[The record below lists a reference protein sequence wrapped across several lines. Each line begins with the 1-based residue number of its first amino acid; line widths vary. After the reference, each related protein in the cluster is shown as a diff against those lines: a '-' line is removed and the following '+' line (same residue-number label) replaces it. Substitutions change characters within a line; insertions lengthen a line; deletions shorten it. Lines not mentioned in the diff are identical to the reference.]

1 MARITVGAIVLS
13 AAGLAISPANAWA
26 QAATEPAPAASPA
39 IAPAPTAAQLSED
52 MNFAKR
58 LSRAFQSVAA
68 KLEPSV
74 VHITSLQ
81 RPTVVD
87 FWGRPVG
94 RRALQ
99 PTGLGSGS
107 IITRDGY
114 IVTNYHVIKG
124 AEKLRVRLTDGREYD
139 AKVVGRPNSVVDV
152 AVLRI
157 EADNLVPAEFAD
169 SDQVSVGEWVMAI
182 GSPFGYSNSVTAGI
196 ISATGRT
203 GVGLT
208 GYEDFIQTDASIN
221 PGNSG
226 GPLVNLEGKIV
237 GMNTAIATRAGGSE
251 GVGFATPAN
260 LVRDMVDRITNK
272 GPIKRGWLG
281 ADLLDADQGAVRRN
295 IQRGI
300 NPGNAMRPGRVVVE
314 SVVPGGPAARAGL
327 QKGDAI
333 LSFRGAPIDSV
344 SRLKT
349 AISLSRPGASVP
361 LQVERDRKPMTLNVE
376 LGDYADG
383 LADTAAAIV
392 VEPVEVAVRDVS
404 PAEMKELGLDKMRGV
419 RVVDVIRAGR
429 ADAAGVEPG
438 DIITA
443 VNGKPTPNSDQFD
456 KEISRV
462 DFSRGARLSVVRG
475 EERGRIDIVDETNGE
490 GANTDN

>member
-1 MARITVGAIVLS
+1 
-13 AAGLAISPANAWA
+13 
-26 QAATEPAPAASPA
+26 
-39 IAPAPTAAQLSED
+39 
-52 MNFAKR
+52 
-58 LSRAFQSVAA
+58 SVAA

-107 IITRDGY
+107 IISKDGY

-124 AEKLRVRLTDGREYD
+124 AEKLRVRLTDGREFD

-157 EADNLVPAEFAD
+157 EADNLTPAEFAD

-196 ISATGRT
+196 VSATGRT

-260 LVRDMVDRITNK
+260 LVRDMVDRIINK

-281 ADLLDADQGAVRRN
+281 ADLLDSDQGVVRRN
-295 IQRGI
+295 AQRGI
-300 NPGNAMRPGRVVVE
+300 NAPGMRPGRVMID

-327 QKGDAI
+327 QKGDVI
-333 LSFRGAPIDSV
+333 VSFRGVPIDSV
-344 SRLKT
+344 TRLKT
-349 AISLSRPGASVP
+349 AISLAKPGVTVP
-361 LQVERDRKPMTLNVE
+361 LQIERDRKPQTLNVE
-376 LGDYADG
+376 LGDYAAG
-383 LADTAAAIV
+383 LGDTASAIV
-392 VEPVEVAVRDVS
+392 VEPIEVAVQDVAPS
-404 PAEMKELGLDKMRGV
+404 EMKELGLEKMRGV

-443 VNGKPTPNSDQFD
+443 VNGKPTPTSDAFD
-456 KEISRV
+456 KELSRA
-462 DFSRGARLSVVRG
+462 DFVRGVRLSVVRG
-475 EERGRIDIVDETNGE
+475 EERGRIDIVDESNGD
-490 GANTDN
+490 ADQ

>member
-1 MARITVGAIVLS
+1 MSVNVRRGGRLDVARMTLGAAVLAS
-13 AAGLAISPANAWA
+13 FGFLWSPAAAVA
-26 QAATEPAPAASPA
+26 QQAGAA
-39 IAPAPTAAQLSED
+39 APTDSAQLAED

-87 FWGRPVG
+87 FWGRPIG

-99 PTGLGSGS
+99 PTGLGSGY
-107 IITRDGY
+107 IISKDGY
-114 IVTNYHVIKG
+114 VVTNNHVVKG

-157 EADNLVPAEFAD
+157 EADNLTPAVFAD
-169 SDQVSVGEWVMAI
+169 SDQVAVGEWVMAI

-196 ISATGRT
+196 VSATGRT

-226 GPLVNLEGKIV
+226 GPLVNLEGKII

-260 LVRDMVDRITNK
+260 LVRDMVDRIINK

-281 ADLLDADQGAVRRN
+281 ADLMDSDQGAARRN
-295 IQRGI
+295 VQRGMQLGVA
-300 NPGNAMRPGRVVVE
+300 PGKVIVDGIVT
-314 SVVPGGPAARAGL
+314 GGPAAKAGL
-327 QKGDAI
+327 QKGDVI
-333 LSFRGAPIDSV
+333 VSFRGAPIDSV

-349 AISLSRPGASVP
+349 AISLSKPGATVP
-361 LQVERDRKPMTLNVE
+361 MVLERDRKLMNVNVE
-376 LGDYADG
+376 LGDYAVG
-383 LADTAAAIV
+383 LADTANAMV
-392 VEPVEVAVRDVS
+392 VEPVEVAVQDPT
-404 PAEMKELGLDKMRGV
+404 PAELKELGLDKLRGV
-419 RVVDVIRAGR
+419 RVIDVIRAGR
-429 ADAAGVEPG
+429 ADAAGVEVG

-443 VNGKPTPNSDQFD
+443 VNGRPTPTADVFD
-456 KEISRV
+456 REMNKV
-462 DFSRGARLSVVRG
+462 DFTKGARLSVVRG
-475 EERGRIDIVDETNGE
+475 EERGRIDIVDEGTASDE
-490 GANTDN
+490 